1 MKKILFPI
9 ILLLIAGMAWAE
21 DPVKS
26 VMSFIEDLN
35 GTPVITEETDD
46 HVRIRMADSCYYD
59 IHMAQDTIVVIQ
71 TACAPICSSCVRVYN
86 KEWELQHQLWPTESG
101 IFLEAAYRDGK
112 VYWTDNTAMY
122 LDDEERQMLKQ

>member
-1 MKKILFPI
+1 MKKLLFPI
-9 ILLLIAGMAWAE
+9 FLLLIASMTWA
-21 DPVKS
+21 DPVKQL
-26 VMSFIEDLN
+26 MSFVQNLGGSPE
-35 GTPVITEETDD
+35 ITEETDD

-86 KEWELQHQLWPTESG
+86 KEWEELRQLWPTESG
-101 IFLEAAYRDGK
+101 IFLEAAYRDGQ

-122 LDDEERQMLKQ
+122 LDEEERQMLKQ

>member
-1 MKKILFPI
+1 
-9 ILLLIAGMAWAE
+9 MAWA
-21 DPVKS
+21 DPVKQL
-26 VMSFIEDLN
+26 MSFVQNLGGSPE
-35 GTPVITEETDD
+35 ITEETDD

-86 KEWELQHQLWPTESG
+86 KEWEELHQLWPTVSG
-101 IFLEAAYRDGK
+101 IFPEAAYRDGQ

-122 LDDEERQMLKQ
+122 LDEEERQRMK

>member
-1 MKKILFPI
+1 MKKLLFPI
-9 ILLLIAGMAWAE
+9 FLLLIASMAWA
-21 DPVKS
+21 DPVKQL
-26 VMSFIEDLN
+26 MSFVQNLGGSPE
-35 GTPVITEETDD
+35 ITEETDD

-86 KEWELQHQLWPTESG
+86 KEWVVLRQPAPTESG
-101 IFLEAAYRDGK
+101 IFLEAAYRDGQ

-122 LDDEERQMLKQ
+122 LDEEERQMLKQ